1 MFVGD
6 HLIGT
11 LSLDHGSDEHEYTE
25 EEIGL
30 AGAIAKL
37 AALVIER
44 ERLLYERAK
53 AQANELALLEA
64 NRRMDEFLGMA
75 SHELRTP
82 LTAINGNIQLA
93 KRQLKK
99 SMNDDGTLADDLP
112 EKLKLV
118 QTLLDRA
125 ENQAKVQNRLV
136 GDLLDVTSIKANKVA
151 LKLELCDL
159 ATIVRKTVQDQC
171 QAHPERV
178 IHLQMPE
185 DISVPVVA
193 DAVRITQVI
202 TNYLNNALKY
212 SPTDRPVD
220 VSLRVARKTARVSVR
235 DQGPGLS
242 VAEQKSIWERF
253 YQVDRIKAQSG
264 SAGGLGLG
272 LHICKT
278 IIEQHQGQVGVES
291 TPGEGSTFWFTLP
304 LAADDA

>member
-1 MFVGD
+1 
-6 HLIGT
+6 
-11 LSLDHGSDEHEYTE
+11 
-25 EEIGL
+25 
-30 AGAIAKL
+30 
-37 AALVIER
+37 
-44 ERLLYERAK
+44 
-53 AQANELALLEA
+53 
-64 NRRMDEFLGMA
+64 
-75 SHELRTP
+75 
-82 LTAINGNIQLA
+82 
-93 KRQLKK
+93 
-99 SMNDDGTLADDLP
+99 
-112 EKLKLV
+112 
-118 QTLLDRA
+118 
-125 ENQAKVQNRLV
+125 
-136 GDLLDVTSIKANKVA
+136 
-151 LKLELCDL
+151 
-159 ATIVRKTVQDQC
+159 
-171 QAHPERV
+171 
-178 IHLQMPE
+178 MPE